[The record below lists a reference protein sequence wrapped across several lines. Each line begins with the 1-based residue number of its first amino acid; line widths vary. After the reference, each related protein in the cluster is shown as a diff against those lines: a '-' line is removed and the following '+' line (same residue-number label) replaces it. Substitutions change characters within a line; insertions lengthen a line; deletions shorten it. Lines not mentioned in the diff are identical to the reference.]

1 MYKAKI
7 GYILLAASE
16 GAHGEEAKILAD
28 AWCDMARNNEELS
41 KGLTMQDRID
51 QLFIASLDRSS
62 VFHSRYSMHTGVVH
76 TLDNGITIT
85 DREMGRLSIEIDG
98 KIIGFS
104 ANQSVYEALDKR
116 IDKYYSSLTDD
127 ALNRINGMN

>member
-1 MYKAKI
+1 
-7 GYILLAASE
+7 
-16 GAHGEEAKILAD
+16 
-28 AWCDMARNNEELS
+28 
-41 KGLTMQDRID
+41 MQERID

-62 VFHSRYSMHTGVVH
+62 VFHSRHSMHIGVVH

-85 DREMGRLSIEIDG
+85 DREMGQLSIEIDG

-104 ANQSVYEALDKR
+104 ANQSVYDALDKR